1 MKSRNDPRHQRR
13 EHLIQILFEW
23 EFRKDSEVSSELQP
37 IIQKLDIID
46 EYIKEAAPQWPLDQ
60 IAPVDLA
67 ILRHG
72 VWELLFVGDEIP
84 EKVVLDESIELAK
97 EYGGESSPSFV
108 NGVLGTVFKNHG
120 RELGS
125 MSENDTDNN

>member
-23 EFRKDSEVSSELQP
+23 EFRKNSNDIAELQP
-37 IIQKLDIID
+37 IIQKLEIID
-46 EYIKEAAPQWPLDQ
+46 SYIKEAAPQWPLDQ

-72 VWELLFVGDEIP
+72 VWEMLFDANDLP

-97 EYGGESSPSFV
+97 EYGGDSSPSFI
-108 NGVLGTVFKNHG
+108 NGVLGTVLKDHK
-120 RELGS
+120 RELAPMTES
-125 MSENDTDNN
+125 KT

>member
-23 EFRKDSEVSSELQP
+23 EFRKNSEDIAELQP
-37 IIQKLDIID
+37 IIDNLGLID
-46 EYIKEAAPQWPLDQ
+46 TYIRAAAPQWPLDQ

-72 VWELLFVGDEIP
+72 VWEMLFAEQELP

-97 EYGGESSPSFV
+97 EYGGDSSPSFI
-108 NGVLGTVFKNHG
+108 NGVLGTVLKDHR
-120 RELGS
+120 RETTTVTES
-125 MSENDTDNN
+125 TT